1 MRAIDLS
8 DRVAVVTGG
17 SRGIGYAIAQRLAQA
32 GAQVT
37 VVARQFEQ
45 ASLASL
51 NVQVKVP
58 VVAVAGSIEDH
69 AFSKRLAK
77 DIFSRYKRLD
87 ILVNNAGIMRP
98 SMIGMISDADIADTL
113 RINLASVI
121 LLTQQAA
128 RLMTRTGGSIIN
140 VSSIVGVRGNAGQLV
155 YAASKAGVIGATLS
169 AAKELAAKQVR
180 VNAIAPGFID
190 TNMTAAL
197 GPAVAV
203 DTLSKIGLGRIGQ
216 PGEVADA
223 ALFLA
228 SDLSRYVTGQV
239 IGVDGGLIQ

>member
-51 NVQVKVP
+51 NAQVKVP
-58 VVAVAGSIEDH
+58 VVAVAGSIEDQD
-69 AFSKRLAK
+69 FSKRLVK